1 MSAWTSC
8 RPFIHEHAIVVR
20 CAEEA
25 QVHPSIIYG
34 FYEYQTG
41 NYQTPF
47 KRYEPNAQ
55 AMLAKLNACNWDAES
70 IKKNALKIRKA
81 LDVTLR

>member
-1 MSAWTSC
+1 MA
-8 RPFIHEHAIVVR
+8 R

-70 IKKNALKIRKA
+70 TKKNSWSEGAGCNTTMMSKKK
-81 LDVTLR
+81 DDKETKKTT